1 MLPVIEFALNNAVH
15 ASTGFTPFYVNS
27 LTHPH
32 VPLTLPLCGSGL
44 DGDSLLTSLPISP
57 TMMQKHTRGFLATR
71 FRVLRHV
78 RDAIADSQ
86 DKQKEQ
92 ANAEGRGCI
101 NSYEVLAA
109 IQLLPIPNSRQL
121 LISSFLVRPLR

>member
-1 MLPVIEFALNNAVH
+1 
-15 ASTGFTPFYVNS
+15 
-27 LTHPH
+27 
-32 VPLTLPLCGSGL
+32 
-44 DGDSLLTSLPISP
+44 
-57 TMMQKHTRGFLATR
+57 MMQKHTRGFLATR